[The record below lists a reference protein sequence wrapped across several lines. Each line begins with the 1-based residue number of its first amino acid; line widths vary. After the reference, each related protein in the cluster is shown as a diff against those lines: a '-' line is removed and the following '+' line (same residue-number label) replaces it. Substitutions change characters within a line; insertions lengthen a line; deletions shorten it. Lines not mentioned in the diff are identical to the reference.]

1 MKSLQK
7 MILIES
13 KLFLRQPMA
22 AFFTLIFPLFL
33 LFLFGSIYGN
43 EPSELLGGRGNVD
56 VSVPGYIAMIIATAG
71 LTNLPI
77 VLATYREQGILR
89 RYQASPVS
97 TTTILL
103 AQVAVSALT
112 AVVGGGLLMLAG
124 VLVYDLVLPVSVWG
138 TLLAFI
144 LGSLSFLALG
154 FLLSGILVTSRT
166 ATAVGNALLFPMI
179 FLSGAALPRQ
189 ILPENIQRIGD
200 FLPLTHVVNL
210 IQDLWFG
217 GSWNGL
223 SLTVVIGV
231 MLLAGLV
238 ATRTFRWE

>member
-56 VSVPGYIAMIIATAG
+56 VSVPGHIAMIIATAG

>member
-1 MKSLQK
+1 
-7 MILIES
+7 
-13 KLFLRQPMA
+13 
-22 AFFTLIFPLFL
+22 
-33 LFLFGSIYGN
+33 
-43 EPSELLGGRGNVD
+43 
-56 VSVPGYIAMIIATAG
+56 
-71 LTNLPI
+71 
-77 VLATYREQGILR
+77 
-89 RYQASPVS
+89 
-97 TTTILL
+97 
-103 AQVAVSALT
+103 
-112 AVVGGGLLMLAG
+112 
-124 VLVYDLVLPVSVWG
+124 
-138 TLLAFI
+138 

>member
-7 MILIES
+7 MILIEF

-56 VSVPGYIAMIIATAG
+56 VSVPGYIAMIIATSG

-77 VLATYREQGILR
+77 ILATYREQGILR

-97 TTTILL
+97 TLTILL
-103 AQVAVSALT
+103 AQLVVSGLT
-112 AVVGGGLLMLAG
+112 AVVGGSLLVLVG
-124 VLVYDLVLPVSVWG
+124 VLVYDLVLPVAVWG

-144 LGSLSFLALG
+144 LGSLSFLAVG
-154 FLLSGILVTSRT
+154 FLLSSILVTSRT

-189 ILPENIQRIGD
+189 ILPENIQQFGD

-210 IQDLWFG
+210 IQGLWYG
-217 GSWNGL
+217 DGWNVGSL
-223 SLTVVIGV
+223 VVVLAV
-231 MLLAGLV
+231 MLLAGVV

>member
-112 AVVGGGLLMLAG
+112 AVVGGGLLVLAG

-217 GSWNGL
+217 GSWNDL

>member
-7 MILIES
+7 MILIEF

-56 VSVPGYIAMIIATAG
+56 VSVPGYIAMIIATSG
-71 LTNLPI
+71 LTYLPI

-89 RYQASPVS
+89 RYQVSPVS

-103 AQVAVSALT
+103 AQLVVSALT
-112 AVVGGGLLMLAG
+112 AVIGGSLLVLVG

-138 TLLAFI
+138 TLLAFV
-144 LGSLSFLALG
+144 LGSLSFLAVG
-154 FLLSGILVTSRT
+154 FLLAGILPTSRT
-166 ATAVGNALLFPMI
+166 ATAVGNALLFPMM

-189 ILPENIQRIGD
+189 ILPENIQQFGD

-210 IQDLWFG
+210 IQGLWYG
-217 GSWNGL
+217 GDWNST
-223 SLTVVIGV
+223 SLTVVLGV
-231 MLLAGLV
+231 MLLAGFA

>member
-124 VLVYDLVLPVSVWG
+124 VRGYVLGVRGCVWG

>member
-7 MILIES
+7 MIIIEF

-43 EPSELLGGRGNVD
+43 EPSEFLGGRGNVD
-56 VSVPGYIAMIIATAG
+56 VSVPGYIAMIIATSG

-77 VLATYREQGILR
+77 VLTMYREQGILR
-89 RYQASPVS
+89 RYQTSPVS
-97 TTTILL
+97 PTTLLL

-112 AVVGGGLLMLAG
+112 AVIGGGLLIVAA
-124 VLVYDLVLPVSVWG
+124 VLVYDLILPVSPLA
-138 TLLAFI
+138 TLLAFV
-144 LGSLSFLALG
+144 LGSLSFLAVG
-154 FLLSGILVTSRT
+154 FLLAGILSTSRT
-166 ATAVGNALLFPMI
+166 ATAVGNALLFPMV

-189 ILPENIQRIGD
+189 VLPENIQRIGD
-200 FLPLTHVVNL
+200 WLPLTHVVNL
-210 IQDLWFG
+210 IQDLWYG
-217 GSWNGL
+217 NGWNLGSL
-223 SLTVVIGV
+223 AVVVGV

>member
-7 MILIES
+7 MILIEC

>member
-7 MILIES
+7 MILVEF

-22 AFFTLIFPLFL
+22 AFFTLVFPLFL

-43 EPSELLGGRGNVD
+43 EPSEFLGGRGNVD
-56 VSVPGYIAMIIATAG
+56 VSVPGYIAMIIATSG

-89 RYQASPVS
+89 RYQTSPIS
-97 TTTILL
+97 TSTLLL
-103 AQVAVSALT
+103 AQLVVSALT
-112 AVVGGGLLMLAG
+112 AVLGGSLLVGTA
-124 VLVYDLVLPVSVWG
+124 VLVYDLVLPASPLA
-138 TLLAFI
+138 TLLAFV
-144 LGSLSFLALG
+144 LGSLSFLAVG
-154 FLLSGILVTSRT
+154 FLLAGILPTSRT

-189 ILPENIQRIGD
+189 ILPENIQRFGD
-200 FLPLTHVVNL
+200 WLPLTHVVNL
-210 IQDLWFG
+210 IQDLWYGNGWNFG
-217 GSWNGL
+217 
-223 SLTVVIGV
+223 SLAVVIAV

>member
-7 MILIES
+7 MILIEF

-33 LFLFGSIYGN
+33 LLLFGSIYGN
-43 EPSELLGGRGNVD
+43 EPSDLLGGRGNVD

-77 VLATYREQGILR
+77 ILATYREQGILR

-103 AQVAVSALT
+103 AQLAVSALT
-112 AVVGGGLLMLAG
+112 AVIGGGLLILAA
-124 VLVYDLVLPVSVWG
+124 VLIYDLALPAAPWA
-138 TLLAFI
+138 TLLAFV

-154 FLLSGILVTSRT
+154 FLLSGILTTSRT

-189 ILPENIQRIGD
+189 ILPENIQQFGD

-210 IQDLWFG
+210 IQGLWFG
-217 GSWNGL
+217 GDWNGT
-223 SLTVVIGV
+223 SLLVVLGV
-231 MLLAGLV
+231 MLLAGLA